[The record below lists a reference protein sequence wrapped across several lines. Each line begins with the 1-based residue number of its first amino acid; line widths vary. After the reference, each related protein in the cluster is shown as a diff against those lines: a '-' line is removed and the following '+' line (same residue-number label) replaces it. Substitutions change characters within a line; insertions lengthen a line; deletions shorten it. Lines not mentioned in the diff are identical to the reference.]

1 MSSFDD
7 TNEMKPFIKKAM
19 SIPLLEEQIE
29 KTLAKKWLK
38 KKDEAALHELIQ
50 SHIRLVIA
58 FAVKYKNYGLNLS
71 DLIQEGNIGL
81 MKAAERFETEKEVR
95 FSTYA
100 SWWIRAS
107 IQDFV
112 LKNWSLV
119 RIATTSKQKSLFF
132 SLRKLKQKIHQ
143 TEHGSIDYNTAQGI
157 AHDLSISTADVIK
170 MDARISQNDS
180 SLNHKISED
189 GENEFLELI
198 EDEDARPDD
207 KIFSKDDDTFKKEV
221 ISDAL
226 KELDSREVKIIKER
240 HLTDKAKTLDILG
253 QELKI
258 SKERVRQIEKN
269 AMIKMKS
276 FISKSDGADLLF
288 KQ

>member
-19 SIPLLEEQIE
+19 SIPLLEEQRE

-226 KELDSREVKIIKER
+226 KELDNREVKIIKER

>member
-19 SIPLLEEQIE
+19 SIPLLEEQRE

-81 MKAAERFETEKEVR
+81 MKAAERFQTEKEVR

-207 KIFSKDDDTFKKEV
+207 KIFSKDDDTFKKEI